1 MGGEAGGAAR
11 RWWARAAL
19 AALPVMA
26 AGLAL
31 VAVGSGGGLLAWVM
45 GAALGLAV
53 VAATGWWAFT
63 TRRRW
68 KRRLN
73 VAVAALVVACL
84 LLDLVVVGLQGAAG
98 VAVLVAG
105 LLGYA
110 AAARRAL
117 APTAAPTGGA
127 ATSEAPPRP
136 PPARPW
142 LLVNPGSG
150 GGKAE
155 RLGIAAAARARGV
168 QVHEL
173 IPGEDP
179 AALARQAVAAGAD
192 AVGVAGGDGS
202 LGLVAAAAVEAD
214 VPFVCV
220 PSGTRNHFAAD
231 LGLDRGNPL
240 AALDAFAGPQRR
252 IDVGVVGDRMF
263 LNNVSLGAYADLVAE
278 PGYRAGKLTT
288 AHAVLP
294 GALRGERA
302 LLQVAFQDPEG
313 RRYQD
318 VLVLLVANNGYG
330 LHGPGAGGRGRLD
343 GGVLQVSA
351 LRAWTGAAL
360 AGLVARIA
368 ARRTGS
374 GAEWAQWTATS
385 LRVDAAVAALPAGI
399 DGEAVTLTPP
409 LEFRV
414 LPLALR
420 VLVPPALRPRASQV
434 GLRSWATVR
443 RLWEVATA
451 RRPAGVR
458 AAGGRSASSR
468 SGWGGP
474 RPRRSRPRW
483 RSGAGW
489 RDA

>member
-1 MGGEAGGAAR
+1 MGGDAGGAAR

-26 AGLAL
+26 GGLVL
-31 VAVGSGGGLLAWVM
+31 VAVGSGGGLFAWVV

-53 VAATGWWAFT
+53 VAATSWWAFT
-63 TRRRW
+63 TRRAW

-73 VAVAALVVACL
+73 VAVAALVVAYL
-84 LLDLVVVGLQGAAG
+84 LLDLVMVGLQGAAG
-98 VAVLVAG
+98 VAVLAAG

-117 APTAAPTGGA
+117 APAAAPAGPGA
-127 ATSEAPPRP
+127 SVPAPGPL
-136 PPARPW
+136 RPW
-142 LLVNPGSG
+142 LLVNPRSG

-155 RLGIAAAARARGV
+155 RLGIAATARDRGI

-173 IPGEDP
+173 TPGEDP

-202 LGLVAAAAVEAD
+202 LGLVAAVAVEAD

-231 LGLDRGNPL
+231 LGLDRADPL
-240 AALDAFAGPQRR
+240 AALDAFAGAERR
-252 IDVGVVGDRMF
+252 IDVGVVGERMF

-278 PGYRAGKLTT
+278 PGYRAGKLAT
-288 AHAVLP
+288 AHAALP

-302 LLQVAFQDPEG
+302 LLQVAFQNPQG

-318 VLVLLVANNGYG
+318 VLVLLVANNGYE
-330 LHGPGAGGRGRLD
+330 LHGAVLGGRERLD

-351 LRAWTGAAL
+351 LRARTGAAL

-374 GAEWAQWTATS
+374 GAEWAQWTATT
-385 LRVDAAVAALPAGI
+385 LRVDAAVADLPAGI

-420 VLVPPALRPRASQV
+420 VLVPPALRPRASQA
-434 GLRSWATVR
+434 GLRSWAAVR
-443 RLWEVATA
+443 RLWAVATA
-451 RRPAGVR
+451 R
-458 AAGGRSASSR
+458 
-468 SGWGGP
+468 
-474 RPRRSRPRW
+474 
-483 RSGAGW
+483 
-489 RDA
+489 D